1 MTGSKNQESQQICF
15 RNRAMPPD
23 VWAAFSVPLTD
34 DSNWKESAGDGSTA
48 RSELLTEIQRIVTPV

>member
-1 MTGSKNQESQQICF
+1 
-15 RNRAMPPD
+15 MPPD